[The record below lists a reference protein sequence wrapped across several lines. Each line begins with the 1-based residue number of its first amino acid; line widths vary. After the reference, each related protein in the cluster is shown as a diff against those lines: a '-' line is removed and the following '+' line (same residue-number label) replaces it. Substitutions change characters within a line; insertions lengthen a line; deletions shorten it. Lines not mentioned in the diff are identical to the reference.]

1 MCAAQ
6 CYRAATVRERVLR
19 PDILMG
25 YVHELLSQVVSSLLR
40 NKLRSF
46 LTMAGIAWGVA
57 SIVLIVAMGDGF
69 KQGQRNNTKQL
80 GESIV
85 LVFPGRTEKQV
96 GGQRAGRR
104 IRFTYD
110 DIDDIRTECYL
121 VSRVIGEL
129 QNGALVASPYNSGS
143 FTINGVEPLY
153 AKIRT
158 IPIAQG
164 RFLLQP
170 DETGAER
177 VAVLGDNVRK
187 QLFADRNTALGSQI
201 FLNGLPFRIVGLMP
215 AKNQN
220 SSYNGLDSDKV
231 YIPYTTMVRDLPPKD
246 PNFHPGIVN
255 DIIYV
260 PASLKE
266 WKAARQQVLRVLGR
280 NHEFEP
286 DDPGAVY
293 IWDTVESAELV
304 DQIFV
309 SMTAFLGAIAV
320 ITLSLG
326 GVGVLNI
333 MLVSVTERTRE
344 IGLRKAVGATRRR
357 IMLDFLVEGVLLAV
371 TSGVL
376 GFLSAYGLASAVN
389 SLPLKADMFAGLPV
403 SGTTTAWAFGA
414 LAIVAIASALF
425 PAWRAASLTP
435 VEALRYER

>member
-1 MCAAQ
+1 
-6 CYRAATVRERVLR
+6 
-19 PDILMG
+19 MG
-25 YVHELLSQVVSSLLR
+25 YLRELLSQVVSSLLR

-80 GESIV
+80 GENIV
-85 LVFPGRTEKQV
+85 LLFPGRTEEQA

-110 DIDDIRTECYL
+110 DIRDIRTECYL

-129 QNGALVASPYNSGS
+129 QNGAKASSPYNSGS
-143 FTINGVEPLY
+143 FTVNGVEPLY
-153 AKIRT
+153 SKIRT
-158 IPIAQG
+158 IPIEQG
-164 RFLLQP
+164 RFLVEA
-170 DETGAER
+170 DEHDAER

-187 QLFADRNTALGSQI
+187 QLFGERNTALGSQI
-201 FLNGLPFRIVGLMP
+201 FLNDLPFRIIGLMP

-220 SSYNGLDSDKV
+220 SSYNGLDSDKIF
-231 YIPYTTMVRDLPPKD
+231 IPYSTMVRDLPPKD

-260 PASLKE
+260 PRSLTE

-280 NHEFEP
+280 NHHFEP
-286 DDPGAVY
+286 DDQGAVY

-304 DQIFV
+304 DHIFV
-309 SMTAFLGAIAV
+309 SMTLFLGTIAV
-320 ITLSLG
+320 VTLTLG
-326 GVGVLNI
+326 GVGVMNI

-344 IGLRKAVGATRRR
+344 IGLRKAIGATRRR
-357 IMLDFLVEGVLLAV
+357 ILLDFLVEGVLLAGL
-371 TSGVL
+371 SGIL
-376 GFLSAYGLASAVN
+376 GFLGAYGLASLVN
-389 SLPLKADMFAGLPV
+389 SMPLKADMFAGLPV
-403 SGTTTAWAFGA
+403 SGSTTAWSFGA
-414 LAIVAIASALF
+414 LAVIAIASSLL

>member
-1 MCAAQ
+1 
-6 CYRAATVRERVLR
+6 
-19 PDILMG
+19 MG
-25 YVHELLSQVVSSLLR
+25 YLRELLSEVASSLFR
-40 NKLRSF
+40 NKLRSL

-80 GESIV
+80 GENIV
-85 LVFPGRTEKQV
+85 LLFPGRTEKQV

-110 DIDDIRTECYL
+110 DIDDIRRECYR

-129 QNGALVASPYNSGS
+129 QNGAKVATAYNSGS
-143 FTINGVEPLY
+143 FTVNGVEPLY
-153 AKIRT
+153 SKVRT

-164 RFLLQP
+164 RFLTDS
-170 DETGAER
+170 DETDAER
-177 VAVLGDNVRK
+177 VAVLGDNVRR
-187 QLFADRNTALGSQI
+187 QLFGERSTALGGQV
-201 FLNGLPFRIVGLMP
+201 FLNGLPYRIVGLMP
-215 AKNQN
+215 AKNQD
-220 SSYNGLDSDKV
+220 SSYNGLDGDKIYV
-231 YIPYTTMVRDLPPKD
+231 PYATMVRDLPPKD
-246 PNFHPGIVN
+246 DNFHPGIVN

-260 PASLKE
+260 PSSLTE
-266 WKAARQQVLRVLGR
+266 WKAARRQVLRVLGR
-280 NHEFEP
+280 NHQFEP
-286 DDPGAVY
+286 DDKGAVY

-320 ITLSLG
+320 ITLTLG

-344 IGLRKAVGATRRR
+344 IGLRKAIGATRHR
-357 IMLDFLVEGVLLAV
+357 IMMDFLAEGVILAGL
-371 TSGVL
+371 SGVV
-376 GFLSAYGLASAVN
+376 GFLGAYGLASLVN
-389 SLPLKADMFAGLPV
+389 SLPLKSDMFAGLPV
-403 SGTTTAWAFGA
+403 KGATTAWSFAA
-414 LAIVAIASALF
+414 LAVVAIASALF

>member
-1 MCAAQ
+1 MD
-6 CYRAATVRERVLR
+6 YLR
-19 PDILMG
+19 
-25 YVHELLSQVVSSLLR
+25 ELLAEVVSSLLR

-46 LTMAGIAWGVA
+46 LTMAGIAWGMA

-69 KQGQRNNTKQL
+69 KLGQRNNTKQL

-85 LVFPGRTEKQV
+85 LLFPGRTEKQV

-104 IRFTYD
+104 VQFTYD
-110 DIDDIRTECYL
+110 DIRDIRTECYL

-129 QNGALVASPYNSGS
+129 QNGAKVTSPYNSGS
-143 FTINGVEPLY
+143 FTVNGVEPLY
-153 AKIRT
+153 SRIRT

-164 RFLLQP
+164 RFLA
-170 DETGAER
+170 DADDADAER

-187 QLFADRNTALGSQI
+187 QLFGERPTAPGAQI

-220 SSYNGLDSDKV
+220 SSYNGLDGDKIYV
-231 YIPYTTMVRDLPPKD
+231 PYSTMVRDLPPKD
-246 PNFHPGIVN
+246 ENFHPGIVN

-260 PASLKE
+260 PASLTE
-266 WKAARQQVLRVLGR
+266 WKAARRQVLRVLAR
-280 NHEFEP
+280 NHQFEP
-286 DDPGAVY
+286 DDQGAVY

-309 SMTAFLGAIAV
+309 SMTMFLGAIAV
-320 ITLSLG
+320 ITLTLG

-344 IGLRKAVGATRRR
+344 IGLRKAIGATRRR
-357 IMLDFLVEGVLLAV
+357 IMIDFLVEGVLLAGL
-371 TSGVL
+371 SGVM
-376 GFLSAYGLASAVN
+376 GFLGAYGLASIVN
-389 SLPLKADMFAGLPV
+389 SLPLQSDMFGGLPV
-403 SGTTTAWAFGA
+403 KGATTAWSFGA
-414 LAIVAIASALF
+414 LAVVAIASALF

>member
-1 MCAAQ
+1 
-6 CYRAATVRERVLR
+6 
-19 PDILMG
+19 
-25 YVHELLSQVVSSLLR
+25 
-40 NKLRSF
+40 
-46 LTMAGIAWGVA
+46 MAGIAWGVA

-80 GESIV
+80 GENIV
-85 LVFPGRTEKQV
+85 LLFPGRTEKQV

-110 DIDDIRTECYL
+110 DIDDIRRECYR

-129 QNGALVASPYNSGS
+129 QNGAKVASAYNSGS
-143 FTINGVEPLY
+143 FTVNGVEPLY
-153 AKIRT
+153 SKIRT

-164 RFLLQP
+164 RFLTDS
-170 DETGAER
+170 DETDAER

-187 QLFADRNTALGSQI
+187 QLFGERSTALDGQV

-220 SSYNGLDSDKV
+220 SSYNGLDGDKIYV
-231 YIPYTTMVRDLPPKD
+231 PYATMVRDLPPKD
-246 PNFHPGIVN
+246 DNFHPGIVN

-260 PASLKE
+260 PSSLTE
-266 WKAARQQVLRVLGR
+266 WKAARRQVLRVLGR
-280 NHEFEP
+280 NHQFDT
-286 DDPGAVY
+286 DDKGVVY

-304 DQIFV
+304 DQIFI

-320 ITLSLG
+320 ITLTLG

-344 IGLRKAVGATRRR
+344 IGLRKAIGATRHR
-357 IMLDFLVEGVLLAV
+357 IMIDFLAEGVILAGL
-371 TSGVL
+371 SGVV
-376 GFLSAYGLASAVN
+376 GFLGAYGLASLVN
-389 SLPLKADMFAGLPV
+389 SLPLKSDMFAGLPV
-403 SGTTTAWAFGA
+403 KGATTAWSFAA
-414 LAIVAIASALF
+414 LAVVAIASALF

>member
-1 MCAAQ
+1 
-6 CYRAATVRERVLR
+6 
-19 PDILMG
+19 MG
-25 YVHELLSQVVSSLLR
+25 YLPELLSQVASSLFR

-80 GESIV
+80 GENIV

-104 IRFTYD
+104 VLFTYD
-110 DIDDIRTECYL
+110 DINDIRTECYL
-121 VSRVIGEL
+121 VSRAIGEL
-129 QNGALVASPYNSGS
+129 QNGAKVASPYNSGS
-143 FTINGVEPLY
+143 FTVNGVEPLY
-153 AKIRT
+153 SKIRT

-164 RFLLQP
+164 RFLIDP
-170 DETGAER
+170 DETNVER

-187 QLFADRNTALGSQI
+187 QLFGGRNTALGSRI

-215 AKNQN
+215 AKSQN
-220 SSYNGLDSDKV
+220 SSYNGLDGDKIYV
-231 YIPYTTMVRDLPPKD
+231 PYATMVRDLPPKD
-246 PNFHPGIVN
+246 ENFHPGIVN

-260 PASLKE
+260 PASLTQ
-266 WKAARQQVLRVLGR
+266 WKAARRQVLRVLGR
-280 NHEFEP
+280 NHQFDV
-286 DDPGAVY
+286 DDKGAVY

-320 ITLSLG
+320 ITLTLG

-344 IGLRKAVGATRRR
+344 IGLRKAIGATRRR
-357 IMLDFLVEGVLLAV
+357 IMMDFLAEGVILAGL
-371 TSGVL
+371 SGLV
-376 GFLSAYGLASAVN
+376 GFLGAFGLASLVN
-389 SLPLKADMFAGLPV
+389 MLPQSDMFAGLPV
-403 SGTTTAWAFGA
+403 KGATTAWSFAA

>member
-1 MCAAQ
+1 
-6 CYRAATVRERVLR
+6 
-19 PDILMG
+19 MG
-25 YVHELLSQVVSSLLR
+25 YLHELLSQVAASLLR

-80 GESIV
+80 GENIV
-85 LVFPGRTEKQV
+85 LLFPGRTEKQV

-110 DIDDIRTECYL
+110 DIRDIRTECYL
-121 VSRVIGEL
+121 ISRVIGEL
-129 QNGALVASPYNSGS
+129 QNGAKVASAYNSGS
-143 FTINGVEPLY
+143 FTVNGVEPLY

-164 RFLLQP
+164 RFLMDP

-187 QLFADRNTALGSQI
+187 QLFGDRNTARGAQI
-201 FLNGLPFRIVGLMP
+201 FLNGLPFQIVGLMP

-220 SSYNGLDSDKV
+220 SSYNGLDGDKIYV
-231 YIPYTTMVRDLPPKD
+231 PYATMVRDLPPKD
-246 PNFHPGIVN
+246 ENFHPGIVN

-260 PASLKE
+260 PRSLSE
-266 WKAARQQVLRVLGR
+266 WKAAQAQVLRVLGR
-280 NHEFEP
+280 NHQFEP
-286 DDPGAVY
+286 DDKGAVY

-320 ITLSLG
+320 ITLTLG
-326 GVGVLNI
+326 GVGVMNI

-357 IMLDFLVEGVLLAV
+357 ILMDFLAEGVILAAI
-371 TSGVL
+371 SGL
-376 GFLSAYGLASAVN
+376 IGFLGAYGLASLVN

-403 SGTTTAWAFGA
+403 KGSTTAWSFGA
-414 LAIVAIASALF
+414 LAVIAIASAVF
-425 PAWRAASLTP
+425 PAWRAATLTP

>member
-1 MCAAQ
+1 
-6 CYRAATVRERVLR
+6 
-19 PDILMG
+19 MG
-25 YVHELLSQVVSSLLR
+25 YLKELLSQVASSLFH
-40 NKLRSF
+40 NKLRSI
-46 LTMAGIAWGVA
+46 LTMAGIAWGMA

-80 GESIV
+80 GENIV
-85 LVFPGRTEKQV
+85 LLFAGRTEKQV

-110 DIDDIRTECYL
+110 DIDDIRAECYL

-129 QNGALVASPYNSGS
+129 QNGAKVASAYNSGS
-143 FTINGVEPLY
+143 FTVNGVEPLY
-153 AKIRT
+153 SKIRT

-164 RFLLQP
+164 RFLIEP
-170 DETGAER
+170 DETDAQR

-187 QLFADRNTALGSQI
+187 QLFGDRNTALGVNI

-215 AKNQN
+215 SKNQN
-220 SSYNGLDSDKV
+220 SSYNGLDGDKIYV
-231 YIPYTTMVRDLPPKD
+231 PYSAMVRDLPPKD
-246 PNFHPGIVN
+246 DNFHPGIVN

-260 PASLKE
+260 PSSLTH

-280 NHEFEP
+280 NHQFDT
-286 DDPGAVY
+286 DDKGAVY

-320 ITLSLG
+320 ITLTLG

-344 IGLRKAVGATRRR
+344 IGLRKAIGATRRR
-357 IMLDFLVEGVLLAV
+357 IMMDFLTEGVMLAGL
-371 TSGVL
+371 SGVV
-376 GFLSAYGLASAVN
+376 GFMGAYGLASLVN
-389 SLPLKADMFAGLPV
+389 LLPQSDMFAGLPV
-403 SGTTTAWAFGA
+403 KGATTAWSFGA
-414 LAIVAIASALF
+414 LAVVAIASAVF

-435 VEALRYER
+435 VEALRDER

>member
-1 MCAAQ
+1 
-6 CYRAATVRERVLR
+6 
-19 PDILMG
+19 MG
-25 YVHELLSQVVSSLLR
+25 YLHELLSEVASSLFR

-80 GESIV
+80 GENIV
-85 LVFPGRTEKQV
+85 LLFPGRTEKQV
-96 GGQRAGRR
+96 GGQRAGRQ
-104 IRFTYD
+104 IRFNYD

-129 QNGALVASPYNSGS
+129 QNGAKVASAYNSGS
-143 FTINGVEPLY
+143 FTVNGVEPLY
-153 AKIRT
+153 SKIRT

-164 RFLLQP
+164 RFLIDP
-170 DETGAER
+170 DETAAER

-187 QLFADRNTALGSQI
+187 QLFGERPTAIGTKI

-220 SSYNGLDSDKV
+220 SSYNGMDGDKIYV
-231 YIPYTTMVRDLPPKD
+231 PYATMVRDLPPKD
-246 PNFHPGIVN
+246 DNFHPGIVN

-260 PASLKE
+260 PSSLTG

-280 NHEFEP
+280 NHQFDV
-286 DDPGAVY
+286 DDKGAVY

-304 DQIFV
+304 DQIFI

-320 ITLSLG
+320 ITLTLG

-344 IGLRKAVGATRRR
+344 IGLRKAIGATRHR
-357 IMLDFLVEGVLLAV
+357 IMIDFLAEGVILAGL
-371 TSGVL
+371 SGVV
-376 GFLSAYGLASAVN
+376 GFLGAYGLASLVN
-389 SLPLKADMFAGLPV
+389 SLPLKSDMFAGLPV
-403 SGTTTAWAFGA
+403 KGATTAWSFAA
-414 LAIVAIASALF
+414 LAVVAIASALF

>member
-1 MCAAQ
+1 
-6 CYRAATVRERVLR
+6 
-19 PDILMG
+19 MG
-25 YVHELLSQVVSSLLR
+25 YLRELLSEVASSLLR
-40 NKLRSF
+40 NKLRSL

-80 GESIV
+80 GENIV
-85 LVFPGRTEKQV
+85 LLFPGRTEKQV

-110 DIDDIRTECYL
+110 DIDDIRRECYR

-129 QNGALVASPYNSGS
+129 QNGAKVASAYNSGS
-143 FTINGVEPLY
+143 FTVNGVEPLY
-153 AKIRT
+153 SKIRT

-164 RFLLQP
+164 RFLTDS
-170 DETGAER
+170 DETDAER

-187 QLFADRNTALGSQI
+187 QLFGERSTALDGQV

-220 SSYNGLDSDKV
+220 SSYNGLDGDKIYV
-231 YIPYTTMVRDLPPKD
+231 PYATMVRDLPPKD
-246 PNFHPGIVN
+246 DNFHPGIVN

-260 PASLKE
+260 PSSLTE
-266 WKAARQQVLRVLGR
+266 WKAARRQVLRVLGR
-280 NHEFEP
+280 NHQFDT
-286 DDPGAVY
+286 DDKGAVY

-304 DQIFV
+304 DQIFI

-320 ITLSLG
+320 ITLTLG

-344 IGLRKAVGATRRR
+344 IGLRKAIGATRHR
-357 IMLDFLVEGVLLAV
+357 IMIDFLAEGVILAGL
-371 TSGVL
+371 SGVV
-376 GFLSAYGLASAVN
+376 GFLGAYGLASLVN
-389 SLPLKADMFAGLPV
+389 SLPLKSDMFAGLPV
-403 SGTTTAWAFGA
+403 KGATTAWSFAA
-414 LAIVAIASALF
+414 LAVVAIASALF

>member
-1 MCAAQ
+1 
-6 CYRAATVRERVLR
+6 
-19 PDILMG
+19 MG
-25 YVHELLSQVVSSLLR
+25 YLNELLSGVASSLFR

-80 GESIV
+80 GENIV
-85 LVFPGRTEKQV
+85 LLFPGRTEKQV

-104 IRFTYD
+104 IRFDYD
-110 DIDDIRTECYL
+110 DINDIRTECYL

-129 QNGALVASPYNSGS
+129 QNGAKVASSYNSGS
-143 FTINGVEPLY
+143 FTVNGVEPQY
-153 AKIRT
+153 SKIRT
-158 IPIAQG
+158 IPIARG
-164 RFLLQP
+164 RFLIDP
-170 DETGAER
+170 DETGADR

-187 QLFADRNTALGSQI
+187 QLFGDRNTAVGSQV

-215 AKNQN
+215 SKNQN
-220 SSYNGLDSDKV
+220 SSYNGLDGDKIYV
-231 YIPYTTMVRDLPPKD
+231 PYATMVRDLPPKD
-246 PNFHPGIVN
+246 DNFHPGMVN

-260 PASLKE
+260 PSSLTG
-266 WKAARQQVLRVLGR
+266 WKAARHQVLRVLGR
-280 NHEFEP
+280 NHQFEP
-286 DDPGAVY
+286 DDKGAVY

-320 ITLSLG
+320 ITLTLG

-344 IGLRKAVGATRRR
+344 IGLRKAVGATRHR
-357 IMLDFLVEGVLLAV
+357 IMLDFLAEGVILAGI
-371 TSGVL
+371 SGL
-376 GFLSAYGLASAVN
+376 MGFLGAYGLATLVN
-389 SLPLKADMFAGLPV
+389 SLPLQSDMFAGLPV
-403 SGTTTAWAFGA
+403 KGTTTAWSFGA
-414 LAIVAIASALF
+414 LAVVAIASALF